1 MGSRTKMK
9 ARERCKDKERR
20 RNAAKGKREEGE
32 RITKTGRER
41 GEEDGIQW
49 SEMTIQ
55 EGGRGRE

>member
-1 MGSRTKMK
+1 MK